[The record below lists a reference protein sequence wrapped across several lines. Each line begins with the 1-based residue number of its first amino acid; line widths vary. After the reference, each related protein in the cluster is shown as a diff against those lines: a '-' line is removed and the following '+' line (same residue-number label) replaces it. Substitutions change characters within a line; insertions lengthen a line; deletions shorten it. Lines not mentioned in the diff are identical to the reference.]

1 MARPKQDMT
10 DAEQAILDH
19 LWSAGR
25 SSIRQITDT
34 VHPDDTGAAR
44 YATVQKQLER
54 METKGLVK
62 RDRSLFVHLFEP
74 AVSREELIGRK
85 LQNVV
90 DNLCGGSLV
99 PLLSQLT
106 RVRKLT
112 AKERKALR
120 DLLDDMEK

>member
-19 LWSAGR
+19 LWQHGQA
-25 SSIRQITDT
+25 SIRQITDSLY
-34 VHPDDTGAAR
+34 PADPGPIR
-44 YATVQKQLER
+44 YATIQKQLER
-54 METKGLVK
+54 METKGLVT
-62 RDRSLFVHLFEP
+62 RDRTSFVHVFAP
-74 AVSREELIGRK
+74 AVTREDLISRK
-85 LQNVV
+85 LQTVV

-106 RVRKLT
+106 RARKLSP
-112 AKERKALR
+112 KERKALR